1 MKAISAIDLFCGAG
15 GLTHGLIKS
24 GVNVVAGFDIQNT
37 CKFAYEKNN
46 AGAIF
51 FNKDIEKISGDE
63 IKDLYPKG
71 HIRLLAGCA
80 PCQPFSRYSQG
91 RDVKNDK
98 KWPLLYAFS
107 RLIEE
112 ILPELVTME
121 NVPDVTRHKVY
132 NDFASRLEDLGYK
145 VWAEKI
151 YCPDYGMPQGRNRH
165 VLLASRIGDIELIKP
180 TRKHKNYKTVRQ
192 AIGKLSPLKAGE
204 QCMKDRLHM
213 SAGLS
218 PLNMQRIKISKP
230 GGTWHD
236 WPEGLR
242 AKCHQRATGRGYVS
256 VYARMSW
263 DEPSPTITTQSYGF
277 GNGRFGHPEQN
288 RAISLREAAILQTFP
303 KSYQFLPPSEQVQIT
318 RIGIMIGNAV
328 PVTLGKVIGKS
339 LQHHIA

>member
-1 MKAISAIDLFCGAG
+1 MKKISAIDLFCGSG

-24 GVNVVAGFDIQNT
+24 GVNVVAGFDIQNS
-37 CKFAYEKNN
+37 CRYAYETNN
-46 AGAIF
+46 YGAKF
-51 FNKDIEKISGDE
+51 FNKDVKKITASE
-63 IKDLYPKG
+63 INALYPKG

-80 PCQPFSRYSQG
+80 PCQPFSKYSQG

-98 KWPLLYAFS
+98 KWPLLYEFS
-107 RLIEE
+107 RLINEA
-112 ILPELVTME
+112 LPELVTME

-132 NDFASRLEDLGYK
+132 LDFVNRLEDLDYK
-145 VWAEKI
+145 VWAKKI

-165 VLLASRIGDIELIKP
+165 VLLASRIGDIELVKP
-180 TRKHKNYKTVRQ
+180 TRKPQDYKTVRE
-192 AIGKLSPLKAGE
+192 AIGSLPPLQAGE
-204 QCMKDRLHM
+204 QCKADRLHV

-218 PLNMQRIKISKP
+218 LLNIKRIKKSKP

-236 WPEGLR
+236 WPDDLR
-242 AKCHQRATGRGYVS
+242 AKCHRKTTGKGYVS

-303 KSYQFLPPSEQVQIT
+303 KNYQFVPPNEKVSLVHV
-318 RIGIMIGNAV
+318 GIMIGNAV
-328 PVTLGKVIGKS
+328 PVTLGKIIGKS
-339 LQHHIA
+339 LKKHIA